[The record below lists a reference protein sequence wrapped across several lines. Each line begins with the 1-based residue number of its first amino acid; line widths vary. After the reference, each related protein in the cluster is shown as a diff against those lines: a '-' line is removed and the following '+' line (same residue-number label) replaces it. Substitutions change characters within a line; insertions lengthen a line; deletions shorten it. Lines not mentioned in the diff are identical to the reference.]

1 MSQYFFH
8 FVSMGLF
15 DDDRFQKFLTY
26 SLTVKKGFFRLALRD
41 MASVEE
47 LNAILGAVEELH
59 ATL

>member
-1 MSQYFFH
+1 
-8 FVSMGLF
+8 MGLF

-26 SLTVKKGFFRLALRD
+26 SLAVKKGFFRLALRD
-41 MASVEE
+41 MASVGE